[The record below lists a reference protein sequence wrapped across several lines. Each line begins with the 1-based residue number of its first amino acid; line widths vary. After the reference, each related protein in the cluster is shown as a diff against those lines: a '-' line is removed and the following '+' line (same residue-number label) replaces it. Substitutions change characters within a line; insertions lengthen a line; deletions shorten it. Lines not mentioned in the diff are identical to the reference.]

1 MIRIPKD
8 GIVGETALREAAA
21 TEMRDRIELVRSA
34 LCDAIKVKLG
44 KTEYWVDLEAVY
56 PDRAVARLGGR
67 FYSYPYTFDDNNTIQ
82 IGEPLEVTRE
92 FTPVDMSLRESV
104 SLIEAVSDDEKG
116 RTFRIRV
123 IRAGTSLNEKI
134 YPAAV
139 LREAAPLFNGTRV
152 FIKSD
157 EEHLAAKGKSVRNLI
172 GGLRDAEFIEGAN
185 PDEGEIQAI
194 LDVFES
200 EQSVAGKLREA
211 VDRNMCH
218 LFGFSIDADG
228 AGKRKGKFT
237 EAIRFTKIHSVD
249 LIVEP
254 GAGGELIHLIEAA
267 ASNDTQ
273 EDEAMKQR
281 MLEAIRKANNGSLP
295 DGLDQNDEDA
305 VFAAFQE
312 AVKPAGSTTTTTASA
327 APASEE
333 PTVTRA
339 ELQLME
345 TRVAMREAVRTS
357 KLPEKAQD
365 RLITQLEA
373 DPKLTTDKFKEAIKS
388 EREYLASFNES
399 GHIRGLGGGDGT
411 IGYEGSVEMLDK
423 LLDPTDS
430 DVISLKEAYQE
441 ITGDKRITGQL
452 RDCRFKEALDTTSF
466 PVLMGNA
473 VNRRLVEMYRNDTR
487 DNLWREIVSDIVPL
501 TDFRERN
508 TALYGG
514 YGDLPVVAEKGSY
527 VGLDEPTE
535 KPEKYSP
542 LKRGGIVSVSLE
554 MIKNDDIG
562 MVMRIPRDVTRAAKR
577 TLNKFVLDIIRLN
590 PTMSDTKALFHAD
603 HGNLGT
609 AAFSKAAY
617 LVARLAMM
625 KQADHDT
632 DEPLGLTPEILLLP
646 ADLEEDAFDAFRRA
660 DNIDPDFA
668 QSTMPKIRPVSYW
681 TDVSDWTLI
690 CNPEDHPTIEIGFL
704 DGKQEPEMFI
714 QDSPTAGSMFTNDM
728 TTYKIRHIYGGAPA
742 SHLGMRKHVV
752 ADA

>member
-1 MIRIPKD
+1 MILIPKD

-56 PDRAVARLGGR
+56 PDRAVARLAGR

-82 IGEPLEVTRE
+82 IGEPSEVTRE

-172 GGLRDAEFIEGAN
+172 GGLRDAEFIEGAK

-295 DGLDQNDEDA
+295 DGLDQTDEDA

-312 AVKPAGSTTTTTASA
+312 AVKPAGSTTTTTTSP

-357 KLPEKAQD
+357 KLPEKAQG

-399 GHIRGLGGGDGT
+399 GQIRGLGGGDGQV
-411 IGYEGSVEMLDK
+411 GAEGIAEMLDK
-423 LLDPTDS
+423 LLDRD
-430 DVISLKEAYQE
+430 DNEVISLKECYREA
-441 ITGDKRITGQL
+441 TGDARITGRL
-452 RDCRFKEALDTTSF
+452 RDCRFREALDTESF
-466 PVLMGNA
+466 PVMLGDA
-473 VNRRLVEMYRNDTR
+473 VNRRVLTMYNENMRYE
-487 DNLWREIVSDIVPL
+487 LWRQIVSDIVPL
-501 TDFRERN
+501 NDFRERN
-508 TALYGG
+508 NVMYGG
-514 YGDLPVVAEKGSY
+514 FGDLPVVAEKAAY
-527 VGLDEPTE
+527 IDLDEPTE
-535 KPEKYSP
+535 LAEKYSP
-542 LKRGGIVSVSLE
+542 GKRGGKVSVSLE
-554 MIKNDDIG
+554 MIKNDDVG
-562 MVMRIPRDVTRAAKR
+562 MVMRIPQSVVTAAKR
-577 TLNKFVLDIIRLN
+577 TLNKFVLDIIRTN
-590 PTMSDTKALFHAD
+590 PVMSDTKALFHAD
-603 HGNLGT
+603 HNNLGT

-632 DEPLGLTPEILLLP
+632 DEPMGLAPHLLLIP
-646 ADLEEDAFDAFRRA
+646 ADLEEAAFEAFRR
-660 DNIDPDFA
+660 DTNLDPDFA
-668 QSTMPKIRPVSYW
+668 QSSMPMIRPVPYW
-681 TDVSDWTLI
+681 TDVTDWALI
-690 CNPEDHPTIEIGFL
+690 CDPTEHPTIEVGFM

-714 QDSPTAGSMFTNDM
+714 QDAPTAGSMFTNDM
-728 TTYKIRHIYGGAPA
+728 VTYKIRHVYGGSA
-742 SHLGMRKHVV
+742 SSWKGMRKHVV